1 MAFDILYPVE
11 DAQVRRYS
19 SIDQFGQFVSAWKQG
34 GWAPIVFDQ
43 LDGITCDEV
52 KTHPVIIEWSGL
64 GYVFPEGRCTYSS
77 DHFIY
82 VDKQGV
88 EQKLLPECM
97 GGKGEFY
104 DYYVNKSSF
113 VNFDNDASLGVHNT
127 KRLRVGLDYVIANET
142 LPPAD

>member
-43 LDGITCDEV
+43 LDGITCDEI

>member
-43 LDGITCDEV
+43 LDGITCDEI

-142 LPPAD
+142 LPPVD

>member
-1 MAFDILYPVE
+1 MDILYPVE

-43 LDGITCDEV
+43 LDGITCDEI

-77 DHFIY
+77 DRFIY